1 MISVFYENTS
11 LGILAGGRGLRLD
24 GANKAFIRHEN
35 EYLSQRILNRLDIRF
50 AAQLISAREP
60 DDRYIQMNLQPVFDS
75 RPAFSG
81 PLAGVEALLEATK
94 TEYLLSMP
102 VDIKT
107 LPLDV
112 IAQWLDTPERPGL
125 VLQDSNGLQPL
136 LALWHV
142 VDALPAVKQ
151 ALDRKEKAVH
161 SVISQLNF
169 KIIPRTDIQIGNLN
183 TPKDFQSP

>member
-1 MISVFYENTS
+1 MTSVFHENIS
-11 LGILAGGRGLRLD
+11 LGILAGGQGSRLNCAD
-24 GANKAFIRHEN
+24 KAFIRYEN
-35 EYLSQRILNRLDIRF
+35 EYLSKRILNMLDTRF
-50 AAQLISAREP
+50 AAQFISAREP
-60 DDRYIQMNLQPVFDS
+60 DERYEPMNLKPVFDT
-75 RPAFSG
+75 RTAFFG
-81 PLAGVEALLEATK
+81 PLAGIEALLEAAK
-94 TEYLLSMP
+94 AEYLLSIP

-112 IAQWLDTPERPGL
+112 IAQWLDTPEQPGL

-136 LALWHV
+136 FALWHV
-142 VDALPAVKQ
+142 LSALPVVKL

-169 KIIPRTDIQIGNLN
+169 KIITRADIQIGNLN